1 MPDRMPRLLKP
12 RTDLPIE
19 SHKKGV
25 TGTGGFLLIA
35 EPAGFRH
42 RGIDLSYVVEGLSE
56 LALEQG
62 FRMNPDDLAKLGI
75 KDGDLMNISVNDLE
89 IAVIAK
95 ADEDCPAGVIYFYR
109 PTGFGGL
116 APCQDLEPLYRLKAN
131 PIKVDVRP
139 V

>member
-12 RTDLPIE
+12 RIDLPIE
-19 SHKKGV
+19 SHRKRV
-25 TGTGGFLLIA
+25 IGTGDYLLIA

-62 FRMNPDDLAKLGI
+62 FLMNPDDLAKLGI
-75 KDGDLMNISVNDLE
+75 KDGELINISVNNFE
-89 IAVIAK
+89 IAVIAR
-95 ADEDCPAGVIYFYR
+95 ADEDCPAGSIYFYR

-116 APCQDLEPLYRLKAN
+116 AACQNLEPLYRLKAN
-131 PIKVDVRP
+131 PIKVDVRK
-139 V
+139 